1 MDATT
6 KDRTVWLFYHTLAQ
20 MWSAA
25 AMPPLSERRH
35 GRRTPHREI
44 AVFPVSA
51 LPQQLLDEARGQGA
65 PGADRG
71 DLADDRAADER
82 QVADEIEHLVAHEL
96 IAEAQGAVHYALVV
110 EDDAVLD
117 RPAAGQAGGAEL
129 VDVAQE
135 PVRARR
141 RDFLEEAVVPM
152 IEVERLPADAGVVE
166 VDLVFDDQTVAGGD
180 GDALV
185 AVDDCDRLG
194 DAQDRH
200 FGVELADAGG
210 VDEVHEQE
218 GAAIDDRDLGAV
230 DEDVDVGHAAGVERG
245 QEVLDGADR
254 TVILADRRRGVDRG
268 RRGLQGRDAQAVE
281 VRAHELDA
289 VAGRRGVQLDAR
301 VDAGV
306 HADPADAD
314 VGVEGFALYVHV
326 HGAEK

>member
-117 RPAAGQAGGAEL
+117 RPAAGQAGGA
-129 VDVAQE
+129 
-135 PVRARR
+135 
-141 RDFLEEAVVPM
+141 
-152 IEVERLPADAGVVE
+152 
-166 VDLVFDDQTVAGGD
+166 
-180 GDALV
+180 ALV
-185 AVDDCDRLG
+185 AVDDFDRLG

-210 VDEVHEQE
+210 VDEVHERE

-254 TVILADRRRGVDRG
+254 NVILADRRRVFERG

-306 HADPADAD
+306 HPDPGDAD